1 MLKRGSS
8 QYKQNQR
15 FPTCWNYQT
24 RTLNDNDTN
33 TKGVMVKVK
42 NMHEKMRN
50 LNTEI
55 GTIKYSQT
63 WIEEQI

>member
-1 MLKRGSS
+1 
-8 QYKQNQR
+8 
-15 FPTCWNYQT
+15 
-24 RTLNDNDTN
+24 
-33 TKGVMVKVK
+33 MVKVK

-63 WIEEQI
+63 WIEEQIWVLCVGAWHLALYLENLCGERAARKKEEKKEEEE